1 MLPILMRCKT
11 TSDLYQAFE
20 ELKFYGTSRSKAN
33 CQDSDQG
40 SGYGQRLQMIDLAP
54 EFRPREPPR
63 LQSSHSSLSS
73 LLFLLCADVHYYFS
87 SRSRSL
93 QSYLAYQLHSFS
105 RCQSLP
111 SILHQA
117 FLCWL
122 KPTSYSSEYPI

>member
-54 EFRPREPPR
+54 EFRPREPPPPK
-63 LQSSHSSLSS
+63 LTFLSLLPPLLVVRRRS
-73 LLFLLCADVHYYFS
+73 LLF
-87 SRSRSL
+87 
-93 QSYLAYQLHSFS
+93 Q
-105 RCQSLP
+105 
-111 SILHQA
+111 
-117 FLCWL
+117 
-122 KPTSYSSEYPI
+122 